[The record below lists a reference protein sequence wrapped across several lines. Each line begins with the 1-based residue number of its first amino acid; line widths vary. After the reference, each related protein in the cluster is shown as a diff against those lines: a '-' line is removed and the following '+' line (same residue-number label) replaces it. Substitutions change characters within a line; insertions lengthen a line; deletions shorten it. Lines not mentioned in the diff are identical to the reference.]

1 MSSFL
6 QSDPIILAFIAAKQ
20 GIYLLLLLPLV
31 LVRSV
36 VARRAARAAAL
47 VALVLCV
54 FGLAARYLPEILG
67 VYQGPAFRAAGAW
80 RGFWGGLGMNLAA
93 SAALLA
99 SGVLPG
105 RRWWGIDAVHLLL
118 LAGLLGLWVY
128 SLV

>member
-6 QSDPIILAFIAAKQ
+6 QPDPIVLAFIAAKQ
-20 GIYLLLLLPLV
+20 GIYLLLLLPLA

-36 VARRAARAAAL
+36 AAAGRARAAGQIAL
-47 VALVLCV
+47 MLCLV
-54 FGLAARYLPEILG
+54 GLASRYLPEILG

-93 SAALLA
+93 SAALLVSA
-99 SGVLPG
+99 VLPG

-118 LAGLLGLWVY
+118 LAGLVGLWVY

>member
-6 QSDPIILAFIAAKQ
+6 QPDPIILVFIAAKQ
-20 GIYLLLLLPLV
+20 GVYLLLLLPLT

-36 VARRAARAAAL
+36 VASRAARAAGL
-47 VALVLCV
+47 VALTLCV
-54 FGLAARYLPEILG
+54 LGLAARYLPEVLG

-80 RGFWGGLGMNLAA
+80 RNFGGGLGMNLAA
-93 SAALLA
+93 SAALIA
-99 SGVLPG
+99 SAVLPG
-105 RRWWGIDAVHLLL
+105 RRWWGIDVLHGLL